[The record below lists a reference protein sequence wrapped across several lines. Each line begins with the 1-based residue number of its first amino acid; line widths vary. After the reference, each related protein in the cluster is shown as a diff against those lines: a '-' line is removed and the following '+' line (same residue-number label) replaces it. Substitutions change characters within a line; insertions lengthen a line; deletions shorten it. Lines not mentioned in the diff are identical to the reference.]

1 MLGRKLKMTEKKY
14 ELKHF
19 VKTYV
24 KEKMLLCLEVLN
36 AS

>member
-1 MLGRKLKMTEKKY
+1 MLGKKLKMTEKLRIKTS
-14 ELKHF
+14 

-24 KEKMLLCLEVLN
+24 KEKMLLCLEFLN